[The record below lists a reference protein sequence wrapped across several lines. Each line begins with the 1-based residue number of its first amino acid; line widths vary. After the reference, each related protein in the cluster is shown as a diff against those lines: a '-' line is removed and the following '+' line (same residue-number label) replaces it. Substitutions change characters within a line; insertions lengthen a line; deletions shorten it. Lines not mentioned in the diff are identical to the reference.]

1 MVLEENAFKEIWLAW
16 KRQGYPFESLVP
28 SYATAI
34 GVSGDTPAALAELMG
49 IILNGGIRYPNV
61 TVRDLR
67 FAQNTPVETVLRRE
81 PTVGQRVLSPE
92 IASVVHQELIEV
104 VEKGTARRAQGGIKL
119 GDGTVVPVGGKTGTG
134 DNQFK
139 VFGQGGYPISS
150 HAVNRTAAFAFLVGD
165 RFYGTVLAFVP
176 GKSAEN
182 YEFTSS
188 LAVQIFKDLEPSI
201 KKLMERDEEE

>member
-1 MVLEENAFKEIWLAW
+1 
-16 KRQGYPFESLVP
+16 
-28 SYATAI
+28 
-34 GVSGDTPAALAELMG
+34 
-49 IILNGGIRYPNV
+49 
-61 TVRDLR
+61 
-67 FAQNTPVETVLRRE
+67 
-81 PTVGQRVLSPE
+81 
-92 IASVVHQELIEV
+92 
-104 VEKGTARRAQGGIKL
+104 
-119 GDGTVVPVGGKTGTG
+119 
-134 DNQFK
+134 

-150 HAVNRTAAFAFLVGD
+150 YAVNRTAAFAFLVGD

>member
-1 MVLEENAFKEIWLAW
+1 MVLEEDAFKQIWLAW
-16 KRQGYPFESLVP
+16 KRQGYPFDSLVP

-34 GVSGDTPAALAELMG
+34 GVSGDTPAALADLMG

-67 FAQNTPVETVLRRE
+67 FAQNTPVEALLRRK

-92 IASVVHQELIEV
+92 IASLVHQELIEV
-104 VEKGTARRAQGGIKL
+104 VEKGTARRAQGGIRL
-119 GDGTVVPVGGKTGTG
+119 GDGTVIPVGGKTGTG

-139 VFGQGGYPISS
+139 VYGLGGYPISS

-176 GKSAEN
+176 GKSAED

-188 LAVQIFKDLEPSI
+188 LAVQIFKDLEPTI
-201 KKLMERDEEE
+201 KQLLERKEE